1 MKEHHRHEEKL
12 VKISV
17 NIEED
22 QLTLLREL
30 ASGYTRR
37 LGQRWSVSA
46 MVRLAVGDFLARQ
59 GKMA

>member
-1 MKEHHRHEEKL
+1 MKEHHHHEEKL

-22 QLTLLREL
+22 QLALLREL
-30 ASGYTRR
+30 ASEYTRR